1 MLRLDP
7 AVQALLASG
16 KLRDLGAAGGDFYA
30 TSSVR
35 TAYAPDCP
43 WMLNFSIPVRLT
55 NSLRGTLRSEL
66 EVGVSMARL
75 LHRLEFTKLSP
86 RFRIID
92 DPAYL
97 TLDLPGRR
105 ESGFEVIFRQNPF
118 TGTQGKGIFNLAA
131 LTAGPLPGRSA
142 FLTTPIKRL
151 AAARGQSCAETARLW
166 FEANL
171 DCMLDPV
178 LDLYDR
184 YGIALEAHQQNSL
197 LDLSTGLPSCAYYRD
212 NQGYYITQDAFPR
225 LSALEP
231 SLDDVHA

>member
-55 NSLRGTLRSEL
+55 NSLRVTLRSEL

-75 LHRLEFTKLSP
+75 QRLEFTKLSP

-105 ESGFEVIFRQNPF
+105 DADPPRRDRQLVPAPNPF
-118 TGTQGKGIFNLAA
+118 
-131 LTAGPLPGRSA
+131 PRPR
-142 FLTTPIKRL
+142 PPRRL
-151 AAARGQSCAETARLW
+151 WPRWKSCAPTLATP
-166 FEANL
+166 N
-171 DCMLDPV
+171 
-178 LDLYDR
+178 
-184 YGIALEAHQQNSL
+184 
-197 LDLSTGLPSCAYYRD
+197 T
-212 NQGYYITQDAFPR
+212 
-225 LSALEP
+225 SAI
-231 SLDDVHA
+231 